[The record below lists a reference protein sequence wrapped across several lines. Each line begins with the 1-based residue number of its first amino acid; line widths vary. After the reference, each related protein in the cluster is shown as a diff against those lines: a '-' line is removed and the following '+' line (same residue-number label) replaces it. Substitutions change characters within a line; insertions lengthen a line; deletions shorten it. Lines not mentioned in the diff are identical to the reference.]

1 MKFSE
6 DLSGAQLRIS
16 AYDAHGLVVNE
27 HRHEGPVLL
36 TPEGVFDDWQPAAP
50 DALDEALLGRLLD
63 FGPEIVLLG
72 TGRGIVFPEARLRA
86 LFARR
91 GVGLEVMDWAAA
103 CRTWNIILA
112 EGRRVVAG
120 IIPPGD

>member
-6 DLSGAQLRIS
+6 DLGGAQLRIS

-27 HRHEGPVLL
+27 RRHEGPVLL
-36 TPEGVFDDWQPAAP
+36 TPEGVFDDWRPAAP
-50 DALDEALLGRLLD
+50 DALDQALLDRLLD
-63 FGPEIVLLG
+63 CDPEIALLG
-72 TGRGIVFPEARLRA
+72 TGRGIVFPEAALRA
-86 LFARR
+86 RFAER

-120 IIPPGD
+120 IIPPGE

>member
-6 DLSGAQLRIS
+6 DLGGARMRIT
-16 AYDAHGLVVNE
+16 AYDEHGLVVNE
-27 HRHEGPVLL
+27 RRYEGPVLL
-36 TPEGVFDDWQPAAP
+36 TPERVQDDWPATDPAG
-50 DALDEALLGRLLD
+50 LDEALMERLLEP
-63 FGPEIVLLG
+63 GPEIVLLG
-72 TGRGIVFPEARLRA
+72 TGAGIVFPDAAIRMRLARA
-86 LFARR
+86 

-120 IIPPGD
+120 IIPPGQ